1 MYRMALLKIFL
12 IICIASFIE
21 SSLAGCGCGCGYTFD
36 VMQYGA
42 YGDGYKDDSKAFLKA
57 WNATCGASGPTSIMR
72 VPSGKT
78 FLLKPLAFYGPC
90 TAPNIQIQ
98 ISGTLV
104 APSKTNGWSNCQGNT
119 WIYFS
124 AVDGLSLQG
133 NGEIN
138 GQGSRWWKKDTYVD
152 DDQYFNNY
160 GALRFHKCNGL
171 QLSGLS
177 HVNSPRNHISINQ
190 CNGVNVSNLR
200 ITAPAESPNTDGI
213 DISQSTNVTI
223 ADSNI
228 ETGDDCVAI
237 NTGCSHINITGVSCG
252 PGHGISVGSLGAHG
266 SYSTVEWI
274 RVERCHFTGTM
285 NGGRVKTWPA
295 SAVQVSNVYF
305 SDVQG
310 TSAGEEAI
318 TLDCS
323 SHTPCDNITIE
334 DVRITSEKT
343 GSEVYSTCKNAKGTF
358 DATPEV
364 YCDQ

>member
-1 MYRMALLKIFL
+1 
-12 IICIASFIE
+12 
-21 SSLAGCGCGCGYTFD
+21 
-36 VMQYGA
+36 
-42 YGDGYKDDSKAFLKA
+42 
-57 WNATCGASGPTSIMR
+57 MR
-72 VPSGKT
+72 VPGGKT

-124 AVDGLSLQG
+124 AVDGLSIQG

-138 GQGSRWWKKDTYVD
+138 GQGSRWWKKDTYEKGSC
-152 DDQYFNNY
+152 NRPT
-160 GALRFHKCNGL
+160 ALRFHKCNGL

-177 HVNSPRNHISINQ
+177 HINSPRNHISINQ

-200 ITAPAESPNTDGI
+200 ITAPADSPNTDGI

-223 ADSNI
+223 IDSNI

-285 NGGRVKTWPA
+285 NGGRVKTWPGGSGYA
-295 SAVQVSNVYF
+295 RNIYFLHLTLENVSHPIIIDQHYCNGSHNCPEKANAVQVSDVYF

-334 DVRITSEKT
+334 DVRITSAIT
-343 GSEVYSTCKNAKGTF
+343 GSQVYSTCKNAKGTF